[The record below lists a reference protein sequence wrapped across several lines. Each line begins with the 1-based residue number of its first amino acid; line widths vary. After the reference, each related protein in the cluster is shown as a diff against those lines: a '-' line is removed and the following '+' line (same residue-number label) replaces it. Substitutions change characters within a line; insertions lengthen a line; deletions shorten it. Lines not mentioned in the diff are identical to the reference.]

1 MKRQR
6 SIAERLLILESE
18 LDEDVGE
25 DENINTEL
33 GEEDED
39 YEYSLSGAGGLL
51 AQTLG
56 IKMIYSLNDAGL
68 TDLARGDVA
77 MATHGQQSEDLAFE
91 LKDGTK
97 VSIEVKAPGGQFSSV
112 DGEWTTA
119 RVKAKL
125 EEDDGIIFTNGN
137 STKAGFLYFKDKM
150 EDIAKHWETFGIA
163 TYKKD
168 AGKVAKAITDARSSS
183 KSGNNYKITVAGG
196 TSSAT
201 GGGKIAKGI
210 TPTAFTE
217 IEVDGMS
224 FTGAQ
229 LNAEVVYQYVTTQE
243 TQQTAR
249 ANLAGGI
256 GKSEAAILELQT
268 SFNNEGHSALPC
280 VWVKSKGYVYPYLP
294 PMAPIAQN
302 EDDAK
307 SANSED
313 MEDVIE
319 LDGYYTDV
327 GNPIYRQGGGTDKF
341 RERALRALAWA
352 KHISDNWSS
361 YGGDDFKDFEEYT
374 GTTLEDGAEGTKE
387 EAEETAED
395 QDAMSEVDDASDAEL
410 AGHVEGAWAKADLN
424 LDGLTNAK
432 LMDMLKAAKVK
443 GRSKAYGN
451 KAKMKKA
458 LIAWVRQS
466 EENYKKAIALGWKVL
481 TKDEKIEAIATG
493 DISLS
498 AAKKRGVKKLRGDL
512 WGQISDLGGKTTL
525 SAAEWKKVQA
535 AASSLR
541 LKWKGK
547 DQKGKKK
554 TASADNWMNYDG
566 NNKVNKRDT
575 WMYVIDENAKRNKYS
590 LKKYLFEGEDSIPA
604 EPESSS
610 ENAEE
615 IAAIAGTDDP
625 TAAEGAKEDKVAN
638 SIESGDLE
646 VSKDLANDI
655 MDSIVDSPNIEDI
668 FDELGID
675 PEAEV

>member
-1 MKRQR
+1 MRRQKTI
-6 SIAERLLILESE
+6 SERLLILESE
-18 LDEDVGE
+18 LDEEVGK
-25 DENINTEL
+25 DDNINTEL
-33 GEEDED
+33 AKDD
-39 YEYSLSGAGGLL
+39 KDNKYSLSGAGGLL
-51 AQTLG
+51 AQVLG
-56 IKMIYSLNDAGL
+56 IKMIYSLNDAGI
-68 TDLARGDVA
+68 TDLKKGDVA
-77 MATHGQQSEDLAFE
+77 MATHGQQSEDLAFK
-91 LKDGTK
+91 LKDGSE

-112 DGEWTTA
+112 DGEWTKA
-119 RVKAKL
+119 RVQAKL

-137 STKAGFLYFKDKM
+137 STKAGFLYFDDKM
-150 EDIAKHWETFGIA
+150 KDIAEHWETFGIA
-163 TYKKD
+163 TYKKS
-168 AGKVAKAITDARSSS
+168 ASKVAKAITDARSSS

-196 TSSAT
+196 TASAT

-210 TPTAFTE
+210 VPTTFTE

-229 LNAEVVYQYVTTQE
+229 LNAEVVYQYVSTQE
-243 TQQTAR
+243 PQQIAR
-249 ANLAGGI
+249 TNLAGAI
-256 GKSEAAILELQT
+256 GKSEAQILALQT

-294 PMAPIAQN
+294 PMAPIADN

-319 LDGYYTDV
+319 FEGLYTDV
-327 GNPIYRQGGGTDKF
+327 GNPIYRSGGSADKF

-352 KHISDNWSS
+352 KHIKDNWSS
-361 YGGDDFKDFEEYT
+361 YGGTGFKDFEAYT
-374 GTTLEDGAEGTKE
+374 GSTLEDDAEGTKE
-387 EAEETAED
+387 EAEETAND
-395 QDAMSEVDDASDAEL
+395 QDALSEIDDATDGGL
-410 AGHVEGAWAKADLN
+410 AGHEPGAWAGADLN

-432 LMDMLKAAKVK
+432 LMKMLKDAKVK
-443 GRSKAYGN
+443 GRSKSYGN
-451 KAKMKKA
+451 KSKMKKA
-458 LIAWVRQS
+458 LVAWVRQS

-493 DISLS
+493 DITLS
-498 AAKKRGVKKLRGDL
+498 DAKKRGVKKLRGDL
-512 WGQISDLGGKTTL
+512 WSQISELGGKTTL
-525 SAAEWKKVQA
+525 SAAEWKKVQDA
-535 AASSLR
+535 AASLK

-547 DQKGKKK
+547 NSKGQAKDP
-554 TASADNWMNYDG
+554 SADNWMNYDS
-566 NNKVNKRDT
+566 NDKVNKRDT

-604 EPESSS
+604 DPESSS

-615 IAAIAGTDDP
+615 IAAVAGTDDP
-625 TAAEGAKEDKVAN
+625 TAAEGTKEDKVAN

-646 VSKDLANDI
+646 VSQDLANDI